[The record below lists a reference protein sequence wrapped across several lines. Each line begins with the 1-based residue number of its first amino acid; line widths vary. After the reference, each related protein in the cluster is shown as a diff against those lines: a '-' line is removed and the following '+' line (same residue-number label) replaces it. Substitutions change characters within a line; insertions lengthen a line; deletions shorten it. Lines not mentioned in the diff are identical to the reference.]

1 MRDSSKHTDPKSVAI
16 SSNKG
21 FMSSSENK
29 LINLCKV
36 MKRNLPN
43 YVFNLND
50 IAEQF
55 RIKRTE
61 SLNTA
66 IQQETERYNGLVKKI
81 LDDLRTILLVQDGEA
96 FVTPELQITMDSI
109 TRGQV
114 PASWLK
120 VSYPSLKPLAS
131 YIKDLNLRCETFRQW
146 TELDTPTPVFWIGG
160 FFFT

>member
-1 MRDSSKHTDPKSVAI
+1 
-16 SSNKG
+16 
-21 FMSSSENK
+21 
-29 LINLCKV
+29 

-61 SLNTA
+61 SLNTV

-109 TRGQV
+109 TRG
-114 PASWLK
+114 
-120 VSYPSLKPLAS
+120 
-131 YIKDLNLRCETFRQW
+131 
-146 TELDTPTPVFWIGG
+146 
-160 FFFT
+160 